1 MVMNDELEEIVR
13 DMKIINVDGTQYVPL
28 DKFNS
33 VLEKLNEALERELV
47 ASGKLMKILAQLK

>member
-1 MVMNDELEEIVR
+1 VAEQFTGMS
-13 DMKIINVDGTQYVPL
+13 GQYVPL